1 MGTML
6 AITVVVLSIT
16 GTILFG
22 ALWLAKPLTYKLFDA
37 QWHYRTHKI
46 VLLFLLLPIGVIG
59 GLMYMRPHELNGLT
73 EADPMLQQTTVY
85 LADQGAAIGRIW
97 TNSPG
102 YTNIWMNWGVSTEL
116 QVLLPQ
122 IGFWLPFVWLAGLG
136 VTGFRS
142 LSAYFRFRA
151 RLRRTNLPVEGEALE
166 LFASIKR
173 EMGIQGSVSLQ
184 SNDAVRTP
192 MLIGLRRATLV
203 LPEIELKEREL
214 RLIFR
219 HELIH
224 YKRKDLHLKVLALLA
239 CSIHWFNPAVYRW
252 RKDLDRYME
261 MSCDQQ
267 VVAGIP
273 EQERRFYGETI
284 LNVLER
290 STTPRAAGIFTGFSE
305 NAAWIRDRLV
315 HILKA
320 TKRSR
325 RSTILSGISAVV
337 VALAGVGVA
346 TVVDAKVGPASAIL
360 SVQNM
365 KSTSVASVSAVTSST
380 TDVDI
385 SYEAPIG
392 SESSPTEDERQE
404 ERHFV
409 KLDRQINELT
419 DADIY
424 DIYKQEAIPYSDPI
438 DFQLADGTITF
449 PGVDKI
455 PLSSR
460 CGSEKS
466 SYAAKVY
473 ASSKVLDYANYAQLE
488 TQLSRIDAWVIE
500 SLNNHVSDPEAI
512 RAEIVQTLADRLKL
526 PADLIT
532 VELNVL

>member
-1 MGTML
+1 MML
-6 AITVVVLSIT
+6 AVTVVVLSIT

-37 QWHYRTHKI
+37 RWHYRTHKI

-59 GLMYMRPHELNGLT
+59 GLVYLRFHGLNGPA

-97 TNSPG
+97 TYSRG
-102 YTNIWMNWGVSTEL
+102 FTTTWIDRGVSAEL
-116 QVLLPQ
+116 QVLLHQ

-136 VTGFRS
+136 VAGFRS

-151 RLRRTNLPVEGEALE
+151 RLWRTNLPVEGATLE
-166 LFASIKR
+166 LFVSLKR

-184 SNDAVRTP
+184 SNDVVRTP
-192 MLIGLRRATLV
+192 MLIGVWRAALI
-203 LPEIELKEREL
+203 LPEVELDEREL

-224 YKRKDLHLKVLALLA
+224 FKRKDLWIKALALLV
-239 CSIHWFNPAVYRW
+239 CSIHWFNPAVYGW
-252 RKDLDRYME
+252 RKHLDRYME
-261 MSCDQQ
+261 MSCDQE

-290 STTPRAAGIFTGFSE
+290 STNPRAAGIFTGFSE

-315 HILKA
+315 HILNA
-320 TKRSR
+320 TQRSG

-346 TVVDAKVGPASAIL
+346 TVVDAKVGPASTML
-360 SVQNM
+360 SPQNM
-365 KSTSVASVSAVTSST
+365 KSASVASVSAVTSST

-392 SESSPTEDERQE
+392 SESSPTEDERKE

-424 DIYKQEAIPYSDPI
+424 DIYKQEGIPYQNPI